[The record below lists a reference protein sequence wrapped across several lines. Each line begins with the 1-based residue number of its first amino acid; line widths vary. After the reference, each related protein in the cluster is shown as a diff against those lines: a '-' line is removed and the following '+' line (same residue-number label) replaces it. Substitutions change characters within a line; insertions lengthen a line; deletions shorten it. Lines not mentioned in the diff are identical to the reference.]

1 MLLDVVPRL
10 KQRVQVGM
18 VAARVVKPGLVC
30 PVVVLLLHP
39 LVHGVDV
46 GSHRRGYS
54 PPPGWS
60 TSRIALGRM
69 IDLGV
74 EHADDLAAF
83 IVDDRLALFIPEG
96 RDRVPAFVLRIR
108 V

>member
-1 MLLDVVPRL
+1 
-10 KQRVQVGM
+10 
-18 VAARVVKPGLVC
+18 
-30 PVVVLLLHP
+30 
-39 LVHGVDV
+39 
-46 GSHRRGYS
+46 
-54 PPPGWS
+54 
-60 TSRIALGRM
+60 M